1 MAANPA
7 DDSAA
12 QRAHGPYIGPMPLD
26 ETDPIFGRDAEIEE
40 LRDRLIA
47 DRVVLLYS
55 PSGAG
60 KSSLIEAGLRPRLSD
75 RFDMLPT
82 ARVSV
87 PYEGANRYV
96 TSVLHCW
103 AARTELKPR
112 ADDTLLSCLARL
124 EDPGHGGRA
133 RRLLIVLDQFEEIFT
148 LDTTDTGAKQVFFA
162 QLGELLGR
170 SGSPVWA
177 LVAMREEYFSWLDA
191 YRDLVPTRLTN
202 TMRIDLLSREQ
213 ALEALRGP
221 ALEAGVDFRE
231 DAARQLVKDLAQVR
245 TRDATGKVSLREGR
259 YIEPVQL
266 QVVGLSLWQACFG
279 PAGPPASGGAITL
292 EQVQRLDTSAAL
304 ASYCNMALDA
314 ATGTLIRQ
322 RVVRD
327 WIESR
332 LITATNMRAQATLD
346 AGSRSS
352 PTAAE
357 LDILQQYHLV
367 RAQSR
372 QDAQWLELAHDRL
385 IEPLRASNAQWRTQY
400 LPHWKQLA
408 RAWALSGENPGVFG
422 KLTSSAELDDTLLE
436 AEDRHS
442 EAENRFLAAYQRHRA
457 EQERARRWRIFGYAL
472 GVIALL
478 VLIGVAILAWQLR
491 TTKQDIARQ
500 NALFSLLGS
509 RPAPDAALL
518 AAVEGTR
525 GQHNH
530 APPEGF
536 DFRRALVSAMNRA
549 RDIEAYLSR
558 ADEQTLEVQG
568 DAGYRV
574 SARLGG
580 NRWLMEITGLA
591 PGAPTVRLD
600 ETALRN
606 QHPEGVRVFALAGA
620 GTLATGGQDGSVAL
634 WNIAQPARATVLLLP
649 AGARSEGGW
658 GPVSALSSDGQRL
671 VAGYDRGRI
680 AVWDLAKGADAR
692 RYPIAS
698 ARAHALR
705 VTDVA
710 LFDQGRQLATAGR
723 DGKARLWHLPA
734 DPQTGPQTDPAEP
747 SVLKTPA
754 HELSAPADN
763 TDWFAGYH
771 SIAVSPDGSLAV
783 AGTRGGRISVWRTAD
798 GELWPQAL
806 LGHDDAVVRLV
817 FTDDRQL
824 LSGGW
829 DGRVIHWRLDP
840 EHTRATRTELLD
852 LPSQITGLAL
862 AGRDQRLYAS
872 TERGELLQMRF
883 DAPRHPMARIVSR
896 RQEGTPPLLLALTGI
911 TPPLVAATEDGK
923 LALLQAEPGKEASRR
938 PITMPAPPVR
948 ALDWARR
955 AQRLVAADDN
965 GQVWMLRADG
975 TGNAILPGVMAGA
988 STRLTISD
996 DARLLAIRSG
1006 EPAENRRLELWQL
1019 APDQGAD
1026 VHAMPSASTAAVAA
1040 APEAAVCRIPL
1051 PEALSHA
1058 AYATFRPGTAELAV
1072 TDDDGISLWQVAAA
1086 GADCAQAKAV
1096 MALRFA
1102 GLPRGQITSLVFDA
1116 RGDTLVAGNYLGKV
1130 YRLALPKRS
1139 AAPAASPGQ
1148 PVQAKA
1154 TILKQDAAGVITALA
1169 APDAPFVVAGDDH
1182 GNLFLLDPE
1191 ADRPL
1196 PIPQTLYRDPRQPVA
1211 ALSVSDDGRWLY
1223 AAGTG
1228 IAAIWDLDMAQWR
1241 KAACAIVGGGFTPRQ
1256 KAEFFKGDTP
1266 SPTACEAR

>member
-1 MAANPA
+1 MAANPELP
-7 DDSAA
+7 DTT
-12 QRAHGPYIGPMPLD
+12 RNAHGPYIGPMPLD

-60 KSSLIEAGLRPRLSD
+60 KTSLIEAGLRPRLAD
-75 RFDMLPT
+75 RFDVLPT

-87 PYEGANRYV
+87 PYEGSNRYV

-103 AARTELKPR
+103 AARAELKPR
-112 ADDTLLSCLARL
+112 ADDTLLSCLSRL
-124 EDPGHGGRA
+124 EDHNPGGRT

-148 LDTTDTGAKQVFFA
+148 LDSTDTGAKQVFFT
-162 QLGELLGR
+162 QLGELLDR

-191 YRDLVPTRLTN
+191 YRDLVPTHLMN
-202 TMRIDLLSREQ
+202 TMRIDLLSRDQ

-245 TRDATGKVSLREGR
+245 TRDAAGQVSLREGR
-259 YIEPVQL
+259 FVEPVQL

-279 PAGPPASGGAITL
+279 QDGPAAGGGAITL
-292 EQVQRLDTSAAL
+292 EQVRRLDTGAAL
-304 ASYCNMALDA
+304 ASYCNTVFDTAA
-314 ATGTLIRQ
+314 ATRPRQ

-327 WIESR
+327 WVESR

-346 AGSRSS
+346 AGSRSA

-357 LDILQQYHLV
+357 LDLLQQYHLV

-385 IEPLRASNAQWRTQY
+385 IEPVRASNAQWRTQY

-422 KLTSSAELDDTLLE
+422 KLSSTEELDDTLLE

-442 EAENRFLAAYQRHRA
+442 EAENRFLAAYQRYRA
-457 EQERARRWRIFGYAL
+457 EQERARRWHILGYSLAF
-472 GVIALL
+472 VTFV

-491 TTKQDIARQ
+491 ATKQDIARQ

-525 GQHNH
+525 DLHGHS
-530 APPEGF
+530 PPAGF
-536 DFRRALVSAMNRA
+536 DFRRSLVSTMNRA
-549 RDIEAYLSR
+549 RHIEAYLAR
-558 ADEQTLEVQG
+558 ADEQTLEVQA

-574 SARLGG
+574 SARLGA
-580 NRWLMEITGLA
+580 NHWIVDVTGLG
-591 PGAPTVRLD
+591 PGARTVRLD
-600 ETALRN
+600 EAALRN
-606 QHPEGVRVFALAGA
+606 QHPDGMRVLALTGA

-634 WNIAQPARATVLLLP
+634 WNIAQPARATVLQP
-649 AGARSEGGW
+649 PGASRASGW
-658 GPVSALSSDGQRL
+658 GPVSALSGDGRRL
-671 VAGYDRGRI
+671 AAGYDGGRVV
-680 AVWDLAKGADAR
+680 VWDLAKGGDTWR
-692 RYPIAS
+692 RPVAS
-698 ARAHALR
+698 GRAHALR
-705 VTDVA
+705 ITDVA
-710 LFDQGRQLATAGR
+710 LFDQGRQLATASR
-723 DGKARLWHLPA
+723 DGKARLWRLPSDSGA
-734 DPQTGPQTDPAEP
+734 DPA
-747 SVLKTPA
+747 VLKTPA
-754 HELSAPADN
+754 QELSAPADN

-798 GELWPQAL
+798 GVLWPRAL

-817 FTDDRQL
+817 FTDDKQL

-829 DGRVIHWRLDP
+829 DGRVIRWRLDP
-840 EHTRATRTELLD
+840 ERMQFTRNELLD

-862 AGRDQRLYAS
+862 AGRDQRLFAS
-872 TERGELLQMRF
+872 TEQGELLQMRF
-883 DAPRHPMARIVSR
+883 DAPRHPMARILSR
-896 RQEGTPPLLLALTGI
+896 GQDGAPPLLLALTGV
-911 TPPLVAATEDGK
+911 TPPVAAATESGR
-923 LALLQAEPGKEASRR
+923 LVILQAEAGNPASRR
-938 PITMPAPPVR
+938 PVSMPAAPVR
-948 ALDWARR
+948 ALDWARGAR
-955 AQRLVAADDN
+955 RLVVADDN
-965 GQVWMLRADG
+965 GQVWMLAADG
-975 TGNAILPGVMAGA
+975 TGNAILPGVMAGTSA
-988 STRLTISD
+988 RLTLSD

-1006 EPAENRRLELWQL
+1006 EPAEARRLELWRL
-1019 APDQGAD
+1019 PPDAGA
-1026 VHAMPSASTAAVAA
+1026 ATPAA
-1040 APEAAVCRIPL
+1040 AAASATEATAEADACRIPL
-1051 PEALSHA
+1051 PEPLARA
-1058 AYATFRPGTAELAV
+1058 AYATFRPGASELAV
-1072 TDDDGISLWQVAAA
+1072 AEDDSIGLWRIELA
-1086 GADCAQAKAV
+1086 GTDCADARAV
-1096 MALRFA
+1096 MVQRFED
-1102 GLPRGQITSLVFDA
+1102 LPRGQITSLAFGA

-1130 YRLALPKRS
+1130 YRLALPKS
-1139 AAPAASPGQ
+1139 PASPGQ
-1148 PVQAKA
+1148 PVRARA

-1182 GNLFLLDPE
+1182 GNLFLLDRE
-1191 ADRPL
+1191 TDRPL

-1228 IAAIWDLDMAQWR
+1228 LAAIWDLDMEQWR
-1241 KAACAIVGGGFTPRQ
+1241 KQACAIAGGGFTARQ
-1256 KAEFFKGDTP
+1256 KADFFKGDTP

>member
-7 DDSAA
+7 RDSAA
-12 QRAHGPYIGPMPLD
+12 RRAHGPYIGPMPLG

-47 DRVVLLYS
+47 DRIVLLYS

-60 KSSLIEAGLRPRLSD
+60 KTSLIEAGLRKRLAN
-75 RFDMLPT
+75 RFDVLPT

-103 AARTELKPR
+103 AARAELKPR

-124 EDPGHGGRA
+124 EDPAHGGRA
-133 RRLLIVLDQFEEIFT
+133 RRLLVVLDQFEEIFT
-148 LDTTDTGAKQVFFA
+148 LDTTDTGAKQAFFA

-170 SGSPVWA
+170 GGSPVWA

-221 ALEAGVDFRE
+221 AREAGVDFQG

-245 TRDATGKVSLREGR
+245 TRDAAGQVSLREGR
-259 YIEPVQL
+259 YVEPVQL

-279 PAGPPASGGAITL
+279 PAGPPAGTGAITL

-304 ASYCNMALDA
+304 ASYCNTALDA
-314 ATGTLIRQ
+314 ATGTRIRQ

-346 AGSRSS
+346 AGSRSA

-422 KLTSSAELDDTLLE
+422 KLTSTAELDDTLLE

-442 EAENRFLAAYQRHRA
+442 EAENRFLAAYQRHRM
-457 EQERARRWRIFGYAL
+457 ERERARRWRMLGYAL
-472 GVIALL
+472 GLIALL
-478 VLIGVAILAWQLR
+478 VLIGVVILAWQLR
-491 TTKQDIARQ
+491 ATRQDIARQ

-518 AAVEGTR
+518 ASVEGTR
-525 GQHNH
+525 GQRNH

-536 DFRRALVSAMNRA
+536 DFRRALVGAMNRA
-549 RDIEAYLSR
+549 RHIEAYLAR

-580 NRWLMEITGLA
+580 NRWLMEITGIA

-606 QHPEGVRVFALAGA
+606 QHPEGVRVFALTGA

-649 AGARSEGGW
+649 AGARREGGW

-680 AVWDLAKGADAR
+680 AVWDLAKGEDAR
-692 RYPIAS
+692 RHPIAS
-698 ARAHALR
+698 GRAHALR

-734 DPQTGPQTDPAEP
+734 DAQANPADPF
-747 SVLKTPA
+747 VLTTPA

-829 DGRVIHWRLDP
+829 DGRVIRWRLDP
-840 EHTRATRTELLD
+840 EHMRATRTELLD

-872 TERGELLQMRF
+872 TEQGELLQMRF

-896 RQEGTPPLLLALTGI
+896 RQEGVPVLLLALTGI

-923 LALLQAEPGKEASRR
+923 LALLQAEPGKQAIRR
-938 PITMPAPPVR
+938 PIDMLAPPVR

-965 GQVWMLRADG
+965 GQVWMLRSDG
-975 TGNAILPGVMAGA
+975 TGNAILPGVMADA

-1006 EPAENRRLELWQL
+1006 EPAENRRLELWRL
-1019 APDQGAD
+1019 APDQGAGG
-1026 VHAMPSASTAAVAA
+1026 HAALSASTTSMPPT
-1040 APEAAVCRIPL
+1040 PEAAACRIPL

-1072 TDDDGISLWQVAAA
+1072 TDDDGISLWQVGGAD
-1086 GADCAQAKAV
+1086 ADCAKTKAV
-1096 MALRFA
+1096 MAQRFE

-1130 YRLALPKRS
+1130 YRLALPKPS
-1139 AAPAASPGQ
+1139 ATTPGQ
-1148 PVQAKA
+1148 PVPAKA

-1196 PIPQTLYRDPRQPVA
+1196 PIAQALYRDPRQPVA
-1211 ALSVSDDGRWLY
+1211 ALSVSDDGRWLF
-1223 AAGTG
+1223 AAGTR

-1241 KAACAIVGGGFTPRQ
+1241 QAACAIVGGGFTPRQ

-1266 SPTACEAR
+1266 SPTACEAH